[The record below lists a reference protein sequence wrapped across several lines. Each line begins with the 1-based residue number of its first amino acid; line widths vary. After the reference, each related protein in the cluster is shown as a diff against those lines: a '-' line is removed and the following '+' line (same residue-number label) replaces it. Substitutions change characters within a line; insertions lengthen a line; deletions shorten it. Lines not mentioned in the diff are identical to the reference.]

1 MDNFYLSALASEI
14 RPKLIGQT
22 LGRISMVGAELRLD
36 FGLSRG
42 RLLLASLDPASPAVY
57 LGSRSSKAIRSE
69 SESSDQ
75 FPALLRKQLSGSPL
89 VEFSKDPS
97 DRVVRLVFEPY
108 EISGSRNRCSLVLY
122 LTGRTTNAFLTD
134 SEFHIHASLRERAG
148 FGIGEPLAPL
158 PAGDQYAEYLERVN
172 ASMFQDEILEGAF
185 GMGSVFGPQL
195 EREFISRC
203 QNQAPPEAFR
213 SLLTDLFRERPRS
226 LIYTRVPLDE
236 VGSVPLNLKTDLF
249 LSQIELTQASH
260 LLRVEFDSLSQAAD
274 AYYAA
279 RDAAKAF
286 QVEITSLK
294 QSLSSEI
301 KKHRAAIK
309 AIEKDRVRFDDPDRL
324 KRLGDVLLANLT
336 TARIE
341 GSTVRVVDLYDPE
354 QREIEIELEPGVT
367 LKQAASRYFAS
378 YQKARRGLSAVAA
391 RMETLTTRLEPLERL
406 MNQIEADPTSAS
418 VSRVR
423 ASADKLLGKKA
434 RKTTGNTKQRSKSGA
449 EIGRKF
455 LSTDGYEIVVG
466 RKDRDNDLLTF
477 RVARSADIWMHA
489 ADYPGSHVIIR
500 NPNRKAVPHRAIQEA
515 AELAAFF
522 SQAKREAKAAV
533 HYTEKKFVSKPPK
546 AKPGLVRLSSFK
558 TIVVEPK
565 CSRERIE

>member
-1 MDNFYLSALASEI
+1 MDNFYLSAIVPEI
-14 RPKLIGQT
+14 GPALTGKT
-22 LGRISMVGAELRLD
+22 LGRVSMAGAELRLD

-42 RLLLASLDPASPAVY
+42 RLLLASLDPASPAIY
-57 LGSRSSKAIRSE
+57 LGSRSSKAIDSE
-69 SESSDQ
+69 SESSHQ
-75 FPALLRKQLSGSPL
+75 FLALLRKQLGGSPL

-97 DRVVRLVFEPY
+97 DRVIRLVFEPY
-108 EISGSRNRCSLVLY
+108 EMSGSRKRLSLVLY

-134 SEFHIHASLRERAG
+134 HHWSIHAALRERAG
-148 FGIGEPLAPL
+148 FEPGEPIAPVST
-158 PAGDQYAEYLERVN
+158 ANDYSEYLQRVQS
-172 ASMFQDEILEGAF
+172 SMSRDEILAEFFGA
-185 GMGSVFGPQL
+185 GSVFGPQL
-195 EREFISRC
+195 EREFIARC
-203 QNQAPPEAFR
+203 QEHDAPEAFR
-213 SLLTDLFRERPRS
+213 SLLTDLFREPARA
-226 LIYTRVPLDE
+226 LIYTRVPLDD
-236 VGSVPLNLKTDLF
+236 VGTLPLNLKSDLL
-249 LSQIELTQASH
+249 LSHIELAQASQ
-260 LLRVEFDSLSQAAD
+260 LRCQEFDSLSNAAD
-274 AYYAA
+274 AFYAA
-279 RDAAKAF
+279 RDAARFF

-294 QSLSSEI
+294 QSLSAEI

-309 AIEKDRVRFDDPDRL
+309 AIERDRARFDDPDRL
-324 KRLGDVLLANLT
+324 KRLGDLLLANLV

-354 QREIEIELEPGVT
+354 QREIEIELEPGVS
-367 LKQAASRYFAS
+367 LKQAASQYFAS

-391 RMETLTTRLEPLERL
+391 RMETLTTRLEPLSHL
-406 MNQIEADPTSAS
+406 MNQLEADPTDATLA
-418 VSRVR
+418 RVR
-423 ASADKLLGKKA
+423 AAAEKLLGKKA
-434 RKTTGNTKQRSKSGA
+434 RKPTAKPAERRNSG
-449 EIGRKF
+449 EIGRRF

-477 RVARSADIWMHA
+477 RLARSLDIWLHT

-500 NPNRKAVPHRAIQEA
+500 NPTRKTVPQRAIQEA

-533 HYTEKKFVSKPPK
+533 HYTEKKFVTKPPK

>member
-1 MDNFYLSALASEI
+1 MDNFYLSAIASEI
-14 RPKLIGQT
+14 GPAFIGKT
-22 LGRISMVGAELRLD
+22 LGRISMAGAELRLN

-42 RLLLASLDPASPAVY
+42 RLLLASLDPASPAIY
-57 LGSRSSKAIRSE
+57 LGSRSSKATDSE
-69 SESSDQ
+69 SESSSH
-75 FPALLRKQLSGSPL
+75 FLALLRKQLSGSPL

-108 EISGSRNRCSLVLY
+108 EISGSRKRFSLVLY
-122 LTGRTTNAFLTD
+122 LTGRSTNALLTD
-134 SEFHIHASLRERAG
+134 SQWNINAALRERAG
-148 FGIGEPLAPL
+148 FGPGEPIAPM
-158 PAGDQYAEYLERVN
+158 PAGDQYAEYLDRVK
-172 ASMFQDEILEGAF
+172 ASMSQAEILEAFFGA
-185 GMGSVFGPQL
+185 GSVFGPQL
-195 EREFISRC
+195 EREFMARC

-213 SLLTDLFRERPRS
+213 SLLTDLFREQPQA

-236 VGSVPLNLKTDLF
+236 VGSVPVNLKTDLL
-249 LSQIELTQASH
+249 LSHIELAQATDLVRH
-260 LLRVEFDSLSQAAD
+260 EFDSLSEAAD
-274 AYYAA
+274 EYYRL

-286 QVEITSLK
+286 QAEITSLK
-294 QSLSSEI
+294 QALSSEI
-301 KKHRAAIK
+301 KKHRTAIK
-309 AIEKDRVRFDDPDRL
+309 AIERDRARFDDPDRL

-354 QREIEIELEPGVT
+354 QREIEIELDPGVS

-378 YQKARRGLSAVAA
+378 YQKARRGLSAGAA
-391 RMETLTTRLEPLERL
+391 RMETLTTMLEPLNGL
-406 MNQIEADPTSAS
+406 MNQIEGDPTSAT
-418 VSRVR
+418 VARVR
-423 ASADKLLGKKA
+423 ASAEKLLGKKA
-434 RKTTGNTKQRSKSGA
+434 RKPTEKTKQRSNSGS
-449 EIGRKF
+449 EIGRRF

-500 NPNRKAVPHRAIQEA
+500 NPNRKAVPQRAIQEA

-533 HYTEKKFVSKPPK
+533 HYTEKKFVTKPPK

-565 CSRERIE
+565 CTRERIE